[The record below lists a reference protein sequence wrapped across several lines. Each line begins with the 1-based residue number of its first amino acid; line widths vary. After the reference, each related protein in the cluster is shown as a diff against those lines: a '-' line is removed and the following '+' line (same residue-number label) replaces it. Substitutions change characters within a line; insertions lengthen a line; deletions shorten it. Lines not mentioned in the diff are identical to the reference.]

1 MHNVK
6 TFLEDGKFIPPDVAA
21 REAGGGRGPEL
32 LHISHRSNRA
42 GGRAVRYVVVEGT
55 EKFKPDYWERVVCVF
70 TTGHIPVSLLL
81 SFTPAVFVSWMGSE
95 CRPSM
100 AVSRVLVFPATD
112 PLPTCLRRLRRIQH
126 RSTESSSK
134 RMEHHNN
141 QGRAKLATHG

>member
-6 TFLEDGKFIPPDVAA
+6 AFLEEGRFVAPGVAA
-21 REAGGGRGPEL
+21 TDAGGGRGPEL

-81 SFTPAVFVSWMGSE
+81 SFTPAGFCFLDG
-95 CRPSM
+95 
-100 AVSRVLVFPATD
+100 
-112 PLPTCLRRLRRIQH
+112 I
-126 RSTESSSK
+126 
-134 RMEHHNN
+134 
-141 QGRAKLATHG
+141 